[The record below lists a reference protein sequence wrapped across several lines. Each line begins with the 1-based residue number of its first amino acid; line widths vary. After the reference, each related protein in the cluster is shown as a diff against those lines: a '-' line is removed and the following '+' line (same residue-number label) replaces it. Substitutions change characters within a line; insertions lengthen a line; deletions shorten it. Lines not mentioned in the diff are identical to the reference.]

1 MDDKNLELIPDKE
14 ETLFEMLD
22 YSALTMEMFFFAL
35 AIVTTLI
42 TAIGYG
48 GLFEAFEKYSYL
60 GYISIM
66 YLYTR
71 GIKFLYRFFS
81 LKEYKLIFHKDKII
95 QTSTKKTFFLNTIE
109 GAYNISMYF
118 SSQYNSNKTSKIKY
132 FISYIII
139 IIGFP
144 LSFPFAIILVF
155 VKVLPILIIKKS
167 FNISSYSLVLTFPEQ
182 RAVNIPYGV
191 LHEKD
196 IEFLE
201 NYFKDYFE
209 LQKLQKAFLYVPNN
223 VKGKTLE

>member
-1 MDDKNLELIPDKE
+1 
-14 ETLFEMLD
+14 
-22 YSALTMEMFFFAL
+22 
-35 AIVTTLI
+35 
-42 TAIGYG
+42 
-48 GLFEAFEKYSYL
+48 
-60 GYISIM
+60 
-66 YLYTR
+66 
-71 GIKFLYRFFS
+71 
-81 LKEYKLIFHKDKII
+81 
-95 QTSTKKTFFLNTIE
+95 
-109 GAYNISMYF
+109 MYF
-118 SSQYNSNKTSKIKY
+118 SSQNNSNKTSKIKY

-144 LSFPFAIILVF
+144 LSLPFAIILVF

-223 VKGKTLE
+223 VKEKTL